1 MASTMEVK
9 EELAF
14 LVLSG
19 SSPTELGCD
28 TDYISIPHISDETY
42 YLRPAQSV
50 TDKAGHFVTTSFSH
64 SFTHSCKKL
73 LQTAV
78 TQLLQWYR
86 MKVFLLPHLQFAEAL
101 SGQIQFDV
109 RKFIQ

>member
-1 MASTMEVK
+1 MEVK
-9 EELAF
+9 EEPAF

-50 TDKAGHFVTTSFSH
+50 TDKAGHFVITPF
-64 SFTHSCKKL
+64 
-73 LQTAV
+73 
-78 TQLLQWYR
+78 
-86 MKVFLLPHLQFAEAL
+86 
-101 SGQIQFDV
+101 
-109 RKFIQ
+109 

>member
-1 MASTMEVK
+1 MEVK

-28 TDYISIPHISDETY
+28 TDYISIHHNSDETY

-50 TDKAGHFVTTSFSH
+50 TDKAGHFVITPFSH
-64 SFTHSCKKL
+64 SFSHPCKEL

-78 TQLLQWYR
+78 TQLLQWHR
-86 MKVFLLPHLQFAEAL
+86 MKVLLLPYLQFAEAL
-101 SGQIQFDV
+101 FGQIQFDV